1 MIYSNRTIRSVSLD
15 STHTLYLIS
24 SFFCTNQHLESFLW
38 LHVDILSLK
47 LSGQKYRLRGD
58 EKCTVY
64 DKCKKTCIY
73 LDMMKG
79 VTICDTL
86 YNILNMEWRFVTPY
100 ILNDKI
106 SLRLNKG
113 TPEYST
119 PFYNIAVSQNGN
131 VVHIPEWYFRYY
143 ISV

>member
-1 MIYSNRTIRSVSLD
+1 MICTGRTIRSVSLD

-73 LDMMKG
+73 WDTMKG
-79 VTICDTL
+79 VEKMDTL
-86 YNILNMEWRFVTPY
+86 YNIADSP
-100 ILNDKI
+100 
-106 SLRLNKG
+106 
-113 TPEYST
+113 
-119 PFYNIAVSQNGN
+119 NGN
-131 VVHIPEWYFRYY
+131 VAHIPEW
-143 ISV
+143 